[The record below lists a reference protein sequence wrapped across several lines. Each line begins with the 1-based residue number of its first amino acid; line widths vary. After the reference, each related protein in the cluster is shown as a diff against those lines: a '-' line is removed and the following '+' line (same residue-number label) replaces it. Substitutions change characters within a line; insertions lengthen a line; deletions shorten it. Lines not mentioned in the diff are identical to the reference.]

1 MLLIGD
7 RAAKELDDLRRGERV
22 ENIDLGAR
30 KERRNHLERRI
41 LRCRANKSD
50 VAGFDIGEE
59 GVLLRLVEAM
69 HFVDKDDGALASAR
83 FVLGRGHDVLDFLDA
98 GEDGAEPHEFPT
110 REASDETR
118 EGGFAAARR
127 APEEHGVKVVVFDL
141 HAKRLS
147 RTEKL
152 FLADELVERAR
163 AHALRER
170 LMRCRRGVVE
180 GWLRQF
186 GEEAHGFVL
195 PGGDASEFL
204 WRAAS

>member
-1 MLLIGD
+1 MDLIH
-7 RAAKELDDLRRGERV
+7 E
-22 ENIDLGAR
+22 
-30 KERRNHLERRI
+30 
-41 LRCRANKSD
+41 
-50 VAGFDIGEE
+50 
-59 GVLLRLVEAM
+59 
-69 HFVDKDDGALASAR
+69 DDGALAGSR
-83 FVLGRGHDVLDFLDA
+83 FVLGSGHDVLDFLDA
-98 GEDGAEPHEFPT
+98 GENGAEAHEFRT
-110 REASDETR
+110 RETSDKPR
-118 EGGFAAARR
+118 EGGLTAARR

-163 AHALRER
+163 AHALGER